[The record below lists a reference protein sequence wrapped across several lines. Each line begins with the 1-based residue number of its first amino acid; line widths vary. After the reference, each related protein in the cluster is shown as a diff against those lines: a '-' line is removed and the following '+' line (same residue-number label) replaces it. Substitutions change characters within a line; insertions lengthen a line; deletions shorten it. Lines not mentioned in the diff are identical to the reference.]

1 MAGEIERLTA
11 RPRLPK
17 TVIGLG
23 LVSLFT
29 DASSEAIFPLLPAFL
44 TLLGASN
51 LWIGAIEGAADFVA
65 NVLKYLTGLL
75 ADRRERLKPLV
86 LAGYSLSTVVRPLVA
101 FAVTPWQVLLV
112 RLFDRVGKGV
122 RTSPR
127 DALIAHVT
135 DPSIRGRAYGFHRAM
150 DHAGAAIGALFSATA
165 LFLLGAGLS
174 AESADLGKI
183 RTVFLLAAIPGL
195 FALVALALTPEPP
208 RPLPPQARP
217 RPEPLPRALRSALFA
232 LVLFT
237 FANATDAFLI
247 VLATRLGA
255 SPALAPLLWLGLHV
269 IKASTATI
277 GGTLADRFGRR
288 NALALGWLV
297 YAVTWGAIGLAV
309 TLPALFLLVGAYG
322 VSHGLVEG
330 AERALVADLAAGTAR
345 GRAFGAYN
353 MAIGFAAMV
362 ASVAF
367 GAIWDAF
374 GTVPAFLGS
383 ASFAVVAA
391 VVLLVLVPNK
401 PSEAPPVDGGTGQS
415 GDAMAA
421 REPADP
427 SSHVARSR

>member
-1 MAGEIERLTA
+1 MAGETERLTA

-183 RTVFLLAAIPGL
+183 PSSCSPPFPASSRSWRSRSPPSRRARCLRRPARGL
-195 FALVALALTPEPP
+195 NRCPEP
-208 RPLPPQARP
+208 
-217 RPEPLPRALRSALFA
+217 
-232 LVLFT
+232 
-237 FANATDAFLI
+237 
-247 VLATRLGA
+247 
-255 SPALAPLLWLGLHV
+255 
-269 IKASTATI
+269 
-277 GGTLADRFGRR
+277 
-288 NALALGWLV
+288 
-297 YAVTWGAIGLAV
+297 
-309 TLPALFLLVGAYG
+309 
-322 VSHGLVEG
+322 
-330 AERALVADLAAGTAR
+330 
-345 GRAFGAYN
+345 
-353 MAIGFAAMV
+353 
-362 ASVAF
+362 
-367 GAIWDAF
+367 
-374 GTVPAFLGS
+374 
-383 ASFAVVAA
+383 
-391 VVLLVLVPNK
+391 
-401 PSEAPPVDGGTGQS
+401 
-415 GDAMAA
+415 
-421 REPADP
+421 
-427 SSHVARSR
+427 